1 MKWLRFLH
9 SAGEHESV
17 YIFRKICTQKCS
29 TFYYFSFFLSKIC
42 DIVIF
47 YTLAT
52 MENYITRKIQRL
64 KIIAYDSIIV
74 LQFSNEYNR
83 LAK

>member
-1 MKWLRFLH
+1 
-9 SAGEHESV
+9 
-17 YIFRKICTQKCS
+17 
-29 TFYYFSFFLSKIC
+29 
-42 DIVIF
+42 
-47 YTLAT
+47 